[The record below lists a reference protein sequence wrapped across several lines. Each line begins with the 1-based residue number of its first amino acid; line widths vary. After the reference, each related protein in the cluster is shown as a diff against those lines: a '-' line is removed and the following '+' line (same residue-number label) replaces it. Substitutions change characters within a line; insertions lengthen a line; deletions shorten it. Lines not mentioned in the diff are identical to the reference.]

1 MTMTGLLSWFQ
12 DHALTEQLISIS
24 IKAILVLA
32 VAAGLSFALRHASAA
47 ARHFVWTVAIAG
59 VLALPMLSISLPVW
73 RIAVLSSPEPTPD
86 PHATN
91 PNQIVAV
98 STITD
103 PYSVVP
109 STGNPP
115 TAAASLST
123 QFPIDSQT
131 ELSDTSA
138 PLRPKWI
145 GWALMLW
152 LAGSFLILGRLLIGT
167 ANIWWIADRAEK
179 VIDTRWLN
187 AANDIAWQIGLM
199 RPVQLLKTPRLSMP
213 VTCGLINAAILLPS
227 DADRWPLER
236 RQVVLIHELAHVK
249 RRDCLTQLFA
259 QIACSLY
266 WFNPLVWLASRQLR
280 IERERACDDQ
290 VIHIGTKASDYA
302 GHLLEMARTFRSTKC
317 SSLAAVAIARRS
329 ELEGRLLA
337 ILDPDLKRRGLPRSA
352 AVFVGTLIVL
362 MVFPLATIRLTAKAH
377 QQSAIALETASDTPT
392 RLEYAA
398 GVPMQS
404 QVNNPSAQ
412 AVVAAHLS
420 LDKIE
425 PAADADRAAN
435 QEAPTAANT
444 QTANTQAEKRT
455 AIESLREALKDEDA
469 EVRQQA
475 LFALTQIGDPEAAT
489 TLVAA
494 LKDQNWQVRMKAAW
508 GLGLHGSSQGTD
520 ALIGALRDP
529 EARVREQAAWA
540 LGLKGDS
547 RCIDPLIAALRDE
560 NADVREKAAWALG
573 LKGDR
578 RSVEPLMAL
587 LRDPSPKIRGM
598 AAWAL
603 GLKGDTR
610 AASELKDLLKD
621 TNTEVRKKAAW
632 ALGMLLMKSA
642 GSFSGDRDSDKD
654 NESNNDARS
663 LRVVSDVVVRPQVRE
678 EVRIKTRQ
686 K

>member
-98 STITD
+98 STITY

-109 STGNPP
+109 ATGNPP

-131 ELSDTSA
+131 GLSDTSA

-302 GHLLEMARTFRSTKC
+302 GHLLEMARTFRSIKC

-337 ILDPDLKRRGLPRSA
+337 ILDPDLKRRELKRP
-352 AVFVGTLIVL
+352 AVVSVVAVIVL
-362 MVFPLATIRLTAKAH
+362 MVFPLATIRLTAKA
-377 QQSAIALETASDTPT
+377 QEQTASSVEPETAMVTAPDHASGISKPSPMDSSVTP
-392 RLEYAA
+392 A
-398 GVPMQS
+398 M
-404 QVNNPSAQ
+404 SAD
-412 AVVAAHLS
+412 HLS
-420 LDKIE
+420 AEKTE
-425 PAADADRAAN
+425 RPADEETTAN
-435 QEAPTAANT
+435 QAATATDATVQQN
-444 QTANTQAEKRT
+444 EKRT
-455 AIESLREALKDEDA
+455 AIEALREALKD
-469 EVRQQA
+469 
-475 LFALTQIGDPEAAT
+475 
-489 TLVAA
+489 
-494 LKDQNWQVRMKAAW
+494 
-508 GLGLHGSSQGTD
+508 
-520 ALIGALRDP
+520 
-529 EARVREQAAWA
+529 
-540 LGLKGDS
+540 
-547 RCIDPLIAALRDE
+547 
-560 NADVREKAAWALG
+560 
-573 LKGDR
+573 
-578 RSVEPLMAL
+578 
-587 LRDPSPKIRGM
+587 
-598 AAWAL
+598 
-603 GLKGDTR
+603 
-610 AASELKDLLKD
+610 
-621 TNTEVRKKAAW
+621 
-632 ALGMLLMKSA
+632 
-642 GSFSGDRDSDKD
+642 
-654 NESNNDARS
+654 
-663 LRVVSDVVVRPQVRE
+663 
-678 EVRIKTRQ
+678 
-686 K
+686 

>member
-1 MTMTGLLSWFQ
+1 MTMSVLLSWSQ
-12 DHALTEQLISIS
+12 DHALTEQFIAMS

-32 VAAGLSFALRHASAA
+32 VAAGLSFALRNASAA

-59 VLALPMLSISLPVW
+59 VLALPMLSLSLPVW
-73 RIAVLSSPEPTPD
+73 RIAVLSSPVAD
-86 PHATN
+86 PSSLATN
-91 PNQIVAV
+91 PNQIVAT

-103 PYSVVP
+103 SHSAVP
-109 STGNPP
+109 FAQNPP
-115 TAAASLST
+115 TGVASRST
-123 QFPIDSQT
+123 QLPIDSKT
-131 ELSDTSA
+131 EVSDEPSQ
-138 PLRPKWI
+138 RKWI
-145 GWALMLW
+145 EWALMLW
-152 LAGSFLILGRLLIGT
+152 LAVSLLIIGRLLIGT
-167 ANIWWIADRAEK
+167 TNIWWIAHRAEK
-179 VIDTRWLN
+179 VVDTRWLN

-213 VTCGLINAAILLPS
+213 VTCGLMNAAILLPA
-227 DADRWPLER
+227 DADQWPLDR

-337 ILDPDLKRRGLPRSA
+337 ILDPDLKRRGLRRSV
-352 AVFVGTLIVL
+352 AVSVGALIVL
-362 MVFPLATIRLTAKAH
+362 IIFPLATIRLTAKAH
-377 QQSAIALETASDTPT
+377 EQRETAAETTRDTPT
-392 RLEYAA
+392 RLDHPA
-398 GVPMQS
+398 GVPTQS
-404 QVNNPSAQ
+404 QVNNPSAPPFS
-412 AVVAAHLS
+412 AAQVS

-425 PAADADRAAN
+425 PANDQETAGN
-435 QEAPTAANT
+435 QESPSVANTQAANT
-444 QTANTQAEKRT
+444 QSEKRT
-455 AIESLREALKDEDA
+455 AIEALREALKDEDA
-469 EVRQQA
+469 EVRQSA

-508 GLGLHGSSQGTD
+508 GLGLHGNSQGTD

-547 RCIDPLIAALRDE
+547 RCIDPLITALRDE
-560 NADVREKAAWALG
+560 KLDVREKAAWALG

-578 RSVEPLMAL
+578 RSVEPLIGV
-587 LRDPSPKIRGM
+587 LRDPNPKIRGM

-610 AASELKDLLKD
+610 AAEELKNLLRD
-621 TNTEVRKKAAW
+621 PDDEVKKKAAW

-642 GSFSGDRDSDKD
+642 DSFSGERDSDKD
-654 NESNNDARS
+654 DEASTDDARGS
-663 LRVVSDVVVRPQVRE
+663 RVVSRVVVRPRLRE
-678 EVRIKTRQ
+678 EVKIKTRQ